1 VTTLSKSSFGRR
13 AFIGVAAG
21 ALAGV
26 AVPEVVH
33 AAVAAPADTD
43 APARK
48 AAPAGFAARAAG
60 PSNADWTALAHD
72 LSGTLVRPGEA
83 GYGTDKLLF
92 DPRFDSQQPAGIA
105 YVKSPHDVATCI
117 AFVRKFKIP
126 FSTRSGG
133 HSDGGYSGNTGGLI
147 VDVQN
152 FRNVNVS
159 GSTVS
164 VGTGTRL
171 VDFYNGLA
179 AKGRAVPGGSC
190 PTVGIAGLTLGGGI
204 GVTARAYGLTCDFL
218 EEVQIVTADGSI
230 LNINASPQNHGD
242 LFWAC
247 QGGGGGNFGVTTSF
261 TFRTT
266 PAPSPCT
273 FYITWPWSSAAH
285 VVAGWQAWAPSGPD
299 QLWSNMHLSAS
310 PGHTPSISLGGTYL
324 GSYNDLLNLVGRLYG
339 LIGRQFRPT
348 HAIINRPQSYLSVM
362 LYEAGCSSIGY
373 QACHLPWYA
382 PGGKLV
388 RVPQL
393 TKSDFFTRPLS
404 SGGISSLLRG
414 VQAFSNVRGGNGA
427 AGGIAFDAL
436 GGAVNRVAASAT
448 AFVHRNTLFDA
459 QYTTNWNPSGTTQA
473 EINNQHAWIRGFW
486 GSMRGY
492 ASGQAYQNYI
502 DPEQPNW
509 QQAYYGSNY
518 PRLQQIKLKYDP
530 TRVFNFAQAIVPA
543 AAPHESVPVTG

>member
-1 VTTLSKSSFGRR
+1 VTNLSESSFGRR
-13 AFIGVAAG
+13 TFIGVAAG
-21 ALAGV
+21 TVAAV

-33 AAVAAPADTD
+33 AAVSAPAAPLG
-43 APARK
+43 R
-48 AAPAGFAARAAG
+48 AAPAGIAARAAG
-60 PSNADWTALAHD
+60 PSQADWTALARD
-72 LSGTLVRPGEA
+72 LSGTLVRPGEGA
-83 GYGTDKLLF
+83 YNTDRLLF
-92 DPRFDSQQPAGIA
+92 DPRFDGQRPAGIA

-152 FRNVNVS
+152 FRTVTVS
-159 GSTVS
+159 GSTAV

-171 VDFYNGLA
+171 VDFYHALA
-179 AKGRAVPGGSC
+179 AKNRAVPGGSC

-204 GVTARAYGLTCDFL
+204 GVTARAYGLTCDSL
-218 EEVQIVTADGSI
+218 EEVQIVTADGSV
-230 LNINASPQNHGD
+230 LNINASPQEHND

-273 FYITWPWSSAAH
+273 FYLTWPWSQAAR
-285 VVAGWQAWAPSGPD
+285 VVAGWQAWAPHGPD
-299 QLWSNMHLSAS
+299 QLWSNMHLSAA
-310 PGHTPSISLGGTYL
+310 PGARTPSISVGGTYL
-324 GSYNDLLNLVGRLYG
+324 GTYNDALNLIGRLYAMVG
-339 LIGRQFRPT
+339 PHPN
-348 HAIINRPQSYLSVM
+348 HASISHPQPYLNVM

-404 SGGISSLLRG
+404 SAGISTLLRG
-414 VQAFSNVRGGNGA
+414 VQAFLPVRGGRGA

-436 GGAVNRVAASAT
+436 GGAVNRVAPGAT

-459 QYTTNWNPSGTTQA
+459 QYTTNWNPAGTTSA
-473 EINNQHAWIRGFW
+473 EINNQHAWIRGYW
-486 GSMRGY
+486 NSMRPY

-509 QQAYYGSNY
+509 QQAYYGGNY
-518 PRLQQIKLKYDP
+518 PRLQQVKRKYDP
-530 TRVFNFAQAIVPA
+530 TRVFNFAQAIQPA
-543 AAPHESVPVTG
+543 AASSSSHVSVPVTG